1 MKTLF
6 NTFKLVLK
14 RQAISAKGEIIMI
27 QKERNGK
34 FEILTNRLTVLAMF
48 LIFIVAFPGIVGVT
62 FSGITLLFVNEV
74 FLQGQYNLGFFLL
87 GITTTLPVFYYL
99 FLKIWKKKIWLE
111 ITPLSYKRELRLGI
125 LLFYGPT
132 VITSALFYIFFLIN
146 WHLLNNDYST
156 FVYEFEF
163 IILIIMPLESWF
175 FCKFYKILFPM
186 IESKSDSS
194 ETPKI
199 LVDHHQLS
207 LQRII
212 SKSFL
217 IKFFIDIVCLFL
229 YKSAVIIIIFNVV
242 GASLYLGIKQ
252 LVFKLKNR
260 SSDFKL
266 MLNLKLLGYVLIL
279 QSIIQ
284 LGLGLGLSEFQLPII
299 LPISIIIAT
308 ATSITLK
315 ISIILLYKSISSLFI
330 GFQIRVKWFI
340 VFIINDFLSI
350 ALYFT
355 GMIYAI
361 LEGSSPFILIAIC
374 AFFLIENRVEKYFH
388 FSNKL
393 ISSLSFAFYLLTI
406 YAIFSF
412 LIIIPGMTFL
422 QTIIFSVLSITIPI
436 ILFELKSIKKKTKNF
451 IQNLQLIIVFY
462 EIGVYLAITTV
473 ANSLF
478 IWDSPIFNYIFFI
491 SLSSLSTL
499 YLLFGINIKGSRTNK
514 FSILLLFFLLIS
526 FFGLFLLIE
535 GALHGISSSILEFLK
550 NVTPIQLFSPTGF
563 LSSIHEFISTDGLIV
578 FSVGLVTM
586 IGYYSILELH
596 ARFKVISPYVSKFN
610 KILSRFVLS
619 LLICIIILITFQSIS
634 GILLSLMLG
643 TFLLSYIYESY
654 YKFKE
659 FIQKP
664 PKTSIVIT
672 KRNIFVINSI
682 VSLFLYFFIGL
693 EILNVNI
700 TLAFNIT
707 LIGLMVQINFV
718 QKLKNILDVKIKDK
732 SILHLINAISLILS
746 GILAFPSL
754 IYLIPSF
761 INLEDLIESIVKF
774 TLILLPFL
782 KFALKQFYLGNFL
795 KEKSHAYL
803 NLITIMAFWILAP
816 VSGIKLTLDGF
827 SFIPEDF
834 EFTLIISV
842 FLLVSSF
849 IFLFNVYLNKKK
861 KYQGIYLIWHFSTSF
876 IWQLSLIGFLTS
888 SIIFSNELGN
898 LVLVF
903 LGLFVFG
910 IITRINIIYTSKLKR
925 DFTYNIKYSK
935 LFSNKKGIITRIG
948 EIIRFINIISFLC
961 FIYTTLTVLF
971 DFLPPEALVIC
982 LSILLLLVYLV
993 PEFTKYIK
1001 KQVFRIF
1008 NSIFIIGFT
1017 FLSLLSINS
1026 RFEDSGVYIFEG
1038 DLLSYSI
1045 LFCLILTFCSVLI
1058 IIDQL
1063 IKGKYISDKLNKLI
1077 HFVCVF
1083 GIFYSIYSI
1092 IISIF
1097 FDPYIAL
1104 FDVRFNL
1111 LYIFSPLFLLYFI
1124 FYVFELN
1131 KSYQTVTILDRIL
1144 KWHNLALWTIS
1155 SLGLI
1160 FSVII
1165 ISWYQ
1170 ETILTFGIFLASW
1183 AIYYSIKQLK
1193 SIILKYEKILSLIS
1207 EYLIYI
1213 NIIALSL
1220 AIFFFTQEIFEF
1232 SLLFSLFITLICLIG
1247 VLYTPFYQ
1255 TEFLKKII
1263 SRIISLLVF
1272 VSSIILALSIY
1283 FEIEITLPH
1292 NYFAILLIP
1301 IAAMFLSIYILKEK
1315 VISKKLAFKFNQIN
1329 ELILFL
1335 DIGIIIFVLTSSLP
1349 IGLPLLISSFSLSI
1363 LLFIDYST
1371 FKLLTNRDL
1380 LLLSFFTAFLLCS
1393 IGISITVSTLIY
1405 GENLKDQLTT
1415 FIFIQLFSTYWI
1427 LKFVQIV
1434 YVKKIDSQD
1443 QKNSRIDEVKTKS
1456 DEIQVITSNDGEK
1469 NGGSYVNPN
1478 KLSKFSPIFLMNK
1491 FAERVFNQWNLF
1503 EIGFIVATLALNIYF
1518 GFNLILSPIDIS
1530 PIQIFLLGI
1539 SITSIFT
1546 LYEPNSQKF
1555 IYYYF
1560 QTLVSILLNFAITW
1574 LSNYNVLIL
1583 VIIPCI
1589 FAVIINYLATRNSP
1603 LDNIVKYVQ
1612 NMLVLGLYVSILLHF
1627 TIPLHWTLFIS
1638 SIVFNLFTHRRY
1650 LNLTFNSLKIWSF
1663 GYLAYELLD
1672 YIPDLNSTL
1681 FFTSIMVILAICLTW
1696 EWVLCLKNSKWTN
1709 SISKTILGYTT
1720 FVVWTIGYFYL
1731 YISDNYHVLMGNIS
1745 PPIMAVVIVS
1755 LILLKKKVKIFS
1767 RENFLNGLIMLSSF
1781 FMIYTLGQFYLF
1793 EILEYR
1799 EILSISLSGAIC
1811 GFLYIFIFQYLE
1823 LKVNSKWI
1831 VTSLMSGSLLGGIFM
1846 FFLLWGQ
1853 GQPYTIALPIAVDLS
1868 VLMFFIAIG
1877 IYKHSIK
1884 KIWSIGVYAWTIVPL
1899 FNFLL
1904 ISDLI
1909 SGIKDLTS
1917 ALTLFN
1923 NFITIDGSIIISIIL
1938 CSLLYLPIILTKLK
1952 ENLNKLVYAFWFE
1965 LLILIMWGGINLFS
1979 DNLYLQIP
1987 FNFLI
1992 GLILLVPIY
2001 VYFKKW
2007 RLLTIIWPFT
2017 ATANIFFVLNILP
2030 FAQNEPKWAVPIGIL
2045 IIGYYLLAFGYFPN
2059 IRKKPKSI
2067 QSIIIISGY
2076 FIVFGSIFALLFS
2089 FVNLIFPELDPTR
2102 AVNLTFLVMS
2112 FVLLTAKYFNMRDY
2126 IVKVVHALIFIINS
2140 ALLIGV
2146 TFWKIPGGDFRLFG
2160 IFLAIAFAFGT
2171 TLSFQARK
2179 YIPKVFFELIWFG
2192 MALFFGLSV
2201 SALLLAIYHIEGWAF
2216 TGVLIIITVL
2226 ICIPIIRSFMGVAF
2240 ALLISGVSMIIMQFL
2255 VEFSEFIELHQPIMF
2270 LDILMVFELT
2280 YIYFTRNTKISLLK
2294 DKKRIFETISVIW
2307 FIFTIIFSI
2316 TLTLIVNSLIPLLG
2330 FISYALIFLNVF
2342 ALHNLL
2348 IERFIRKNE
2357 IFHQFEAVNKI
2368 LNISH
2373 NILFYIIYLSISI
2386 FSAIHIPVPNP
2397 IDHLTIFFLISFIE
2411 FYLIDQTQ
2419 VKAISPKIRSQLDWI
2434 LFFAFSICL
2443 IVGIS
2448 IYYKI
2453 WYISLLL
2460 WSFLFFVTI
2469 YLNLKAGNK
2478 IYPEI
2483 LKFVNVILLNIGLFS
2498 LLLNEF
2504 DTITGII
2511 NIEFDFLFLNLVI
2524 NLTIL
2529 YLFMRFKIINNKAIY
2544 GIKIALALA
2553 ISLYCEEISR
2563 IYFQPEIGFIFN
2575 LAIFLTILSLLIT
2588 REIRSTILIY
2598 CYWTILSFCSAIYIL
2613 ELTKRIYG
2621 EFNSP
2626 INQVIWFFFLFGAFT
2641 TTIYYCLANRLFVKS
2656 EKDDFLNIEPNPEM
2670 NSKSY
2675 SSPSILVGHPNQKIA
2690 KQIYSTCFFIETAIV
2705 SISIAQGWSYLYNN
2719 LMPSTTQITTVF
2731 FWISMIPL
2739 VSLTLLAY
2747 NSYYIFKHKLWSEKN
2762 YLRVGLPKSYENLKF
2777 GAALGLVSF
2786 IFLHLWPVLDI
2797 WHQIV
2802 SLNFD
2807 MLTLN
2812 LTINLSILY
2821 LLMRSKV
2828 IRDRWLFK
2836 ISLILS
2842 LIISL
2847 TLEELYRRVS
2857 IATADFSILLTF
2869 AIFLF
2874 TLSILNTRNIKSS
2887 KMVYGYWASIAYS
2900 ISALIFTIADWE
2912 RLDFQF
2918 ALLNFLFIFV
2928 GLFTGINYILAHRIF
2943 KSNNENNLL
2952 IGHKDQIQAKKN
2964 FIITALIDLPISAI
2978 SIMVFWDWFYSEII
2992 LFNPDFSAFIQI
3004 FNQLNIVLILIS
3016 TGLVKIFQYI
3026 KKNQLWFE
3034 NEQFK
3039 KILEYAWNINGIYF
3053 YIGLPVSISSH
3064 LYHLLYENIP
3074 IQFAIT
3080 LSIFFF
3086 FFLSFICIYYIDLK
3100 KAKILTQRLAKT
3112 LSICIL
3118 IIFGANLSIM
3128 WYFLTFNI
3136 TRMFIIFPIFL
3147 YTLKIFK
3154 LVEDPILYW
3163 ILICVNLTITLSI
3176 YIEIVL
3182 LLFNSGINWAFAL
3195 TISLAI
3201 FHIIIEV
3208 ENRIH
3213 KLIPSKNITQI
3224 IRNTSWILLSIAIS
3238 LIIAFYDNNW
3248 NDFLNTL
3255 IRILSGISY
3264 LTLMMFYEN
3273 FILFKQDNRKYI
3285 KVRNILGQLFYLEL
3299 LSIIAIYLY
3308 PINGSIGITDE
3319 NPLLFIPLFLT
3330 TELIVIAYFF
3340 SLVDKYILK
3349 FLSDKARKPINSGL
3363 FISTIILGAANLG
3376 IISYFKWNIFFLSG
3390 LIFLITCYP
3399 VSPEKGED
3407 TTPLSFTLK
3416 IIYRALIIACSIG
3429 VLSSLFP
3436 VFLDKPWIITLFI
3449 LAFFG
3454 YVIWIVRRSEELYNL
3469 PIYWR
3474 FISSLGAIIDFI
3486 ITVILLFIVGF

>member
-1 MKTLF
+1 
-6 NTFKLVLK
+6 
-14 RQAISAKGEIIMI
+14 MI
-27 QKERNGK
+27 QQESNDK
-34 FEILTNRLTVLAMF
+34 FEILTNRLTVLARF
-48 LIFIVAFPGIVGVT
+48 LIFIVAFPGIVGVIV
-62 FSGITLLFVNEV
+62 SGITLLFYNEV
-74 FLQGQYNLGFFLL
+74 FLQGPYNLGFFLL
-87 GITTTLPVFYYL
+87 GITTTLPIFYYL
-99 FLKIWKKKIWLE
+99 FLKIWKKEIWIE
-111 ITPLSYKRELRLGI
+111 ITPLSYKREFRLGV
-125 LLFYGPT
+125 LLIYIPSIVTSVLFFALSYLLDYPT
-132 VITSALFYIFFLIN
+132 FSFEFQFYIL
-146 WHLLNNDYST
+146 T
-156 FVYEFEF
+156 
-163 IILIIMPLESWF
+163 IMPLESWF
-175 FCKFYKILFPM
+175 FCKFYKILFP
-186 IESKSDSS
+186 IVESKSDFS
-194 ETPKI
+194 ETRKI

-212 SKSFL
+212 SKAFL
-217 IKFFIDIVCLFL
+217 IKVFIDIVCLFL
-229 YKSAVIIIIFNVV
+229 TKSALIIIIFNVA
-242 GASLYLGIKQ
+242 GASLYFGIKQ

-284 LGLGLGLSEFQLPII
+284 LWLSLWLSEFWPQINLIFY
-299 LPISIIIAT
+299 IIIT
-308 ATSITLK
+308 TLITLK
-315 ISIILLYKSISSLFI
+315 ISIILFHKSISSLFI
-330 GFQIRVKWFI
+330 GFKIRVKWFI
-340 VFIINDFLSI
+340 AFIINDFLSI
-350 ALYFT
+350 ALFFT
-355 GMIYAI
+355 GIIYVI
-361 LEGSSPFILIAIC
+361 VYLEIYSEIILIAIC
-374 AFFLIENRVEKYFH
+374 VLFLIENRVEKYFH

-393 ISSLSFAFYLLTI
+393 ISSLFFAFQLLTI
-406 YAIFSF
+406 YAIISF
-412 LIIIPGMTFL
+412 LIIPVKLFL
-422 QTIIFSVLSITIPI
+422 QTIIFSLLTITIPLL
-436 ILFELKSIKKKTKNF
+436 LFELKSIKKKTKNF

-462 EIGVYLAITTV
+462 EIGVYLAFTTV
-473 ANSLF
+473 AYSL
-478 IWDSPIFNYIFFI
+478 ILWDFLIFNYIFFI

-499 YLLFGINIKGSRTNK
+499 YLLYGINIKGSRTNK
-514 FSILLLFFLLIS
+514 FSILLVFFLLIS
-526 FFGLFLLIE
+526 FFGLFLIIE
-535 GALHGISSSILEFLK
+535 GALHGILSSLLEFLK
-550 NVTPIQLFSPTGF
+550 NITPIQLFSPTGF
-563 LSSIHEFISTDGLIV
+563 LSKIHEFISTDGLIV
-578 FSVGLVTM
+578 CLAGLVTM
-586 IGYYSILELH
+586 VGYYSILELH

-619 LLICIIILITFQSIS
+619 LIICIIILITFQSIS

-654 YKFKE
+654 YNFKK

-700 TLAFNIT
+700 TLAFNIA

-754 IYLIPSF
+754 ISLDSSF
-761 INLEDLIESIVKF
+761 VNLEDLVESIVIF

-782 KFALKQFYLGNFL
+782 KFALKQFYIGNFL
-795 KEKSHAYL
+795 KEKKHAYL
-803 NLITIMAFWILAP
+803 NLITVMVFLILAT
-816 VSGIKLTLDGF
+816 VSGIKLTLDKL
-827 SFIPEDF
+827 FIIQDYLIP
-834 EFTLIISV
+834 LIISA
-842 FLLVSSF
+842 FLIVSSF

-876 IWQLSLIGFLTS
+876 IWQLSLIGLLTS
-888 SIIFSNELGN
+888 SLIFSINSLEN
-898 LVLVF
+898 LILVF
-903 LGLFVFG
+903 LGLFGFG
-910 IITRINIIYTSKLKR
+910 IITRRNILYTSEIKR
-925 DFTYNIKYSK
+925 DFTYNIQSSK
-935 LFSNKKGIITRIG
+935 IFSNRKGLITRIG

-961 FIYTTLTVLF
+961 FIYTSLTVLY
-971 DFLPPEALVIC
+971 DFLTPEALAIS

-993 PEFTKYIK
+993 PEFKKYIK

-1008 NSIFIIGFT
+1008 NSIYILGFT
-1017 FLSLLSINS
+1017 VLTILSINLEFR
-1026 RFEDSGVYIFEG
+1026 RFGVHIFQEY
-1038 DLLSYSI
+1038 LIYSI
-1045 LFCLILTFCSVLI
+1045 FFCLILTFSSILI

-1063 IKGKYISDKLNKLI
+1063 IKGEYISDRLNEII
-1077 HFVCVF
+1077 HFICVF

-1124 FYVFELN
+1124 FYVFELK

-1183 AIYYSIKQLK
+1183 SIYYSIKQLK

-1220 AIFFFTQEIFEF
+1220 AIFFFTQEFFEF
-1232 SLLFSLFITLICLIG
+1232 PLLFSLFITLICLIG

-1272 VSSIILALSIY
+1272 VSSIILALSIS
-1283 FEIEITLPH
+1283 FDIGITPPH
-1292 NYFAILLIP
+1292 NYFEILLIP
-1301 IAAMFLSIYILKEK
+1301 IAGIFLSIYVLKER
-1315 VISKKLAFKFNQIN
+1315 VISKNLAFKFNQIN

-1335 DIGIIIFVLTSSLP
+1335 DIGIIVFMWTNSLHF
-1349 IGLPLLISSFSLSI
+1349 GLSLLISSFSLSI
-1363 LLFIDYST
+1363 LLFIDYLT
-1371 FKLLTNRDL
+1371 IKLLTNRDTL
-1380 LLLSFFTAFLLCS
+1380 LISFFTAFLLCS
-1393 IGISITVSTLIY
+1393 IGISITVSSLLYPIFQELFQPDYNT
-1405 GENLKDQLTT
+1405 NLKDKVTT
-1415 FIFIQLFSTYWI
+1415 FIFVQLFSTFWI
-1427 LKFVQIV
+1427 LKFVQTV

-1443 QKNSRIDEVKTKS
+1443 QKKSRIDDDKTDS
-1456 DEIQVITSNDGEK
+1456 DEIQISMSNDGEN
-1469 NGGSYVNPN
+1469 NGGSYVFPK
-1478 KLSKFSPIFLMNK
+1478 KLSKFSPIFIMNK
-1491 FAERVFNQWNLF
+1491 FAERVCNQWNLL
-1503 EIGFIVATLALNIYF
+1503 EIGFIVVTMALNIFF
-1518 GFNLILSPIDIS
+1518 GVNLIFSPIDTIDIFLIL
-1530 PIQIFLLGI
+1530 IQIFLLGI
-1539 SITSIFT
+1539 LITTIFT
-1546 LYEPNSQKF
+1546 LYEPKSQKF
-1555 IYYYF
+1555 IYYYI
-1560 QTLVSILLNFAITW
+1560 QTLASILLNFAITW
-1574 LSNYNVLIL
+1574 LFNYNLLIL
-1583 VIIPCI
+1583 VIIPFVLAI
-1589 FAVIINYLATRNSP
+1589 IINYLATRNSP
-1603 LDNIVKYVQ
+1603 LNNIVKYVQ
-1612 NMLVLGLYVSILLHF
+1612 NMLVLGLYVSILIHYGF
-1627 TIPLHWTLFIS
+1627 PLHWILLIS
-1638 SIVFNLFTHRRY
+1638 SIVFNFFTHRRY
-1650 LNLTFNSLKIWSF
+1650 LNMTFNSFKVWAFAYFTYYILN
-1663 GYLAYELLD
+1663 GYLNQTNYELM
-1672 YIPDLNSTL
+1672 
-1681 FFTSIMVILAICLTW
+1681 SIFAACAVGLTW
-1696 EWVLCLKNSKWTN
+1696 QWIVFLKDSKWSN
-1709 SISKTILGYTT
+1709 SIIKSILGYI
-1720 FVVWTIGYFYL
+1720 VTISWIFNYGYLF
-1731 YISDNYHVLMGNIS
+1731 ITDPTDTMGLIS
-1745 PPIMAVVIVS
+1745 PPIMAVSIVS
-1755 LILLKKKVKIFS
+1755 LILLKKKVKIFY
-1767 RENFLNGLIMLSSF
+1767 RENFLNVLIMLSSF
-1781 FMIYTLGQFYLF
+1781 FMIYTLGMFYLF
-1793 EILEYR
+1793 KNLDYNSYFDILSNS

-1823 LKVNSKWI
+1823 FKVNKKWI

-1846 FFLLWGQ
+1846 FFLLSEPNLTDL
-1853 GQPYTIALPIAVDLS
+1853 PYTIALPIAVDLS
-1868 VLMFFIAIG
+1868 ILMFFIAIG
-1877 IYKHSIK
+1877 IYKHSFK
-1884 KIWSIGVYAWTIVPL
+1884 NIWSVGVYAWTIVPL

-1904 ISDLI
+1904 ISDLLE
-1909 SGIKDLTS
+1909 GMKNLTD
-1917 ALTLFN
+1917 ALTVTN
-1923 NFITIDGSIIISIIL
+1923 TDISIHGSYIISIIL

-1952 ENLNKLVYAFWFE
+1952 ENLNKLVYAFWLE
-1965 LLILIMWGGINLFS
+1965 LLILIMWGGINLFAEPE
-1979 DNLYLQIP
+1979 LQIP
-1987 FNFLI
+1987 FTCLI

-2017 ATANIFFVLNILP
+2017 AAANIFFVLRIFD
-2030 FAQNEPKWAVPIGIL
+2030 FAQEPEWAIPLGTL

-2059 IRKKPKSI
+2059 IRKKPRSI

-2076 FIVFGSIFALLFS
+2076 FIVFGSIFALIYLI
-2089 FVNLIFPELDPTR
+2089 VITIIFPGLDPTR
-2102 AVNLTFLVMS
+2102 TVNLTFLVMS

-2126 IVKVVHALIFIINS
+2126 IIKVVHALIFIINS
-2140 ALLIGV
+2140 AILIGV
-2146 TFWKIPGGDFRLFG
+2146 TFWLIPGELDFKLFG
-2160 IFLAIAFAFGT
+2160 IFLAIAFALGT

-2201 SALLLAIYHIEGWAF
+2201 SALLIEIYNIGGWAS
-2216 TGVLIIITVL
+2216 TGVLLIITVL

-2240 ALLISGVSMIIMQFL
+2240 VLLISGVSMIIMQSL
-2255 VEFSEFIELHQPIMF
+2255 VGFSEIIKLPQPIMF
-2270 LDILMVFELT
+2270 LDILLVFELT
-2280 YIYFTRNTKISLLK
+2280 YIYLTRNNKISLLK

-2316 TLTLIVNSLIPLLG
+2316 TLTFLVNFFIQLNFI
-2330 FISYALIFLNVF
+2330 FISSALIFLNVF

-2373 NILFYIIYLSISI
+2373 NILFYTIYLSISI
-2386 FSAIHIPVPNP
+2386 FSAIHIPVPN
-2397 IDHLTIFFLISFIE
+2397 IFYSLSIFFLISFIE
-2411 FYLIDQTQ
+2411 FYLIDQYQ

-2443 IVGIS
+2443 VVGIS

-2460 WSFLFFVTI
+2460 WSLLFFVTI

-2498 LLLNEF
+2498 LLFNIFEP
-2504 DTITGII
+2504 ITWEA
-2511 NIEFDFLFLNLVI
+2511 NPEFDFLFLNLVI
-2524 NLTIL
+2524 NLTIT

-2544 GIKIALALA
+2544 GFKIALALT

-2575 LAIFLTILSLLIT
+2575 LAIFLTILSLLVT

-2621 EFNSP
+2621 DFNSP

-2641 TTIYYCLANRLFVKS
+2641 TTIYYCLANRVFVKS
-2656 EKDDFLNIEPNPEM
+2656 EKDDFINNEPNPEM
-2670 NSKSY
+2670 NSKPN
-2675 SSPSILVGHPNQKIA
+2675 SSHSILMGHPNQKNA

-2705 SISIAQGWSYLYNN
+2705 SISIAQGWSYLYNIFIPN
-2719 LMPSTTQITTVF
+2719 ITQITTVF
-2731 FWISMIPL
+2731 YWISMIPL

-2747 NSYYIFKHKLWSEKN
+2747 NSHYIFKHKLWSEKN
-2762 YLRVGLPKSYENLKF
+2762 YLRIGLPHSYENFKF
-2777 GAALGLVSF
+2777 GAVLGLVSF
-2786 IFLHLWPVLDI
+2786 IFIHLWPVLDI
-2797 WHQIV
+2797 WGQIV

-2812 LTINLSILY
+2812 LAINLGILY
-2821 LLMRSKV
+2821 LLMRFKV
-2828 IRDRWLFK
+2828 IRDRWIFGV
-2836 ISLILS
+2836 SLILS

-2847 TLEELYRRVS
+2847 TLEESYRRAS
-2857 IATADFSILLTF
+2857 TTEDFSILLTI

-2874 TLSILNTRNIKSS
+2874 TLAILNTRNIKSS
-2887 KMVYGYWASIAYS
+2887 KMAYGYWASIAYS
-2900 ISALIFTIADWE
+2900 ISALIFTIFNWE
-2912 RLDFQF
+2912 NLDFQF

-2928 GLFTGINYILAHRIF
+2928 GLFTGIIYILAHRII
-2943 KSNNENNLL
+2943 KTDNENILL
-2952 IGHKDQIQAKKN
+2952 IGHQDQIQAKKN
-2964 FIITALIDLPISAI
+2964 FIVTALIDLPISAI
-2978 SIMVFWDWFYSEII
+2978 LISVIWKWLYSEII
-2992 LFNPDFSAFIQI
+2992 LFNTSFGNFIQF
-3004 FNQLNIVLILIS
+3004 FNQLNIILILIS
-3016 TGLVKIFQYI
+3016 AGLVKTFQYI
-3026 KKNQLWFE
+3026 RKNQLWFE
-3034 NEQFK
+3034 NEQLK

-3064 LYHLLYENIP
+3064 LHHLLVEIVEIKY
-3074 IQFAIT
+3074 AIT
-3080 LSIFFF
+3080 LTIFFF
-3086 FFLSFICIYYIDLK
+3086 LFISFICIYYFDLK
-3100 KAKILTQRLAKT
+3100 RAKILTQRMAKT
-3112 LSICIL
+3112 LSISIL
-3118 IIFGANLSIM
+3118 ILFGANLSIM
-3128 WYFLTFNI
+3128 WSFLTEIN
-3136 TRMFIIFPIFL
+3136 TWMFLIFAIFL

-3163 ILICVNLTITLSI
+3163 ILIVVNLTITLSI

-3182 LLFNSGINWAFAL
+3182 LLFKSVLPWAFAL
-3195 TISLAI
+3195 AISLAI

-3208 ENRIH
+3208 ENRLH

-3224 IRNTSWILLSIAIS
+3224 VRNISWILLSIAIG

-3349 FLSDKARKPINSGL
+3349 FLSDKARKPINYGL
-3363 FISTIILGAANLG
+3363 FISTIVLGAANLG
-3376 IISYFKWNIFFLSG
+3376 IISFIKWDKNLALSG

-3399 VSPEKGED
+3399 VSPEKGKD
-3407 TTPLSFTLK
+3407 TTPLSFALK
-3416 IIYRALIIACSIG
+3416 IIYRALVVACGIG
-3429 VLSSLFP
+3429 VLIWFIP
-3436 VFLDKPWIITLFI
+3436 DIVTKRWIITLLI

-3454 YVIWIVRRSEELYNL
+3454 YIIWIVRRSEELYNL

-3486 ITVILLFIVGF
+3486 ITVVFLIMDGF